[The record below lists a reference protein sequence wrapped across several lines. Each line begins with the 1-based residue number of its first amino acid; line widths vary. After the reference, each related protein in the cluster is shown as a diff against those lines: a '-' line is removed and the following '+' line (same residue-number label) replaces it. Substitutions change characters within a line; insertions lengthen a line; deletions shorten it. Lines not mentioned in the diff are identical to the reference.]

1 MGGFAIKSDN
11 FLQKG
16 ILTLLSIFFFSQR
29 GGNDFFIEK
38 YAEKVL
44 KNAKT
49 AQAGDKFDSK
59 I

>member
-29 GGNDFFIEK
+29 GGNDF
-38 YAEKVL
+38 AEKVL

>member
-29 GGNDFFIEK
+29 GGNDFFVEK
-38 YAEKVL
+38 DAEKVF

-49 AQAGDKFDSK
+49 A
-59 I
+59 

>member
-29 GGNDFFIEK
+29 GGNDFVV
-38 YAEKVL
+38 EKVL

>member
-1 MGGFAIKSDN
+1 M
-11 FLQKG
+11 
-16 ILTLLSIFFFSQR
+16 IFFV
-29 GGNDFFIEK
+29 EK
-38 YAEKVL
+38 DAEKVL